1 MYKIE
6 QFRSGTDY
14 DWARL
19 LRAYRAATR
28 CKQTTLA
35 EDLGVAQPQVSRW
48 ENGYSRPSRRHQ
60 AQILDMA
67 SQVECVAP
75 SPSWMDRITRTAAFA
90 MCVGRNSRIRTI
102 SEGFLEAAGLTE
114 DAVLNRP
121 LAEVFEGDLVILFDE
136 LRQRRFFD
144 GTIDEIVSAERL
156 QLRPELGGKTFL
168 IRANHWMR
176 LDPSGAP
183 YWTWVGAVISE
194 DWFARTRDSIG
205 HWSILQESSKL
216 EA

>member
-6 QFRSGTDY
+6 QFRSGADY

-60 AQILDMA
+60 TQILEMA
-67 SQVECVAP
+67 SEVECVAP
-75 SPSWMDRITRTAAFA
+75 SPTWMDRITRTAALA
-90 MCVGRNSRIRTI
+90 LCVDRNGKIRTI
-102 SEGFLEAAGLTE
+102 SDGFLEAGGLSAE
-114 DAVLNRP
+114 AVLNQP
-121 LAEVFEGDLVILFDE
+121 ISKVFEGDLIALLDD

-144 GTIDEIVSAERL
+144 GAIDEIVSADRVEFT
-156 QLRPELGGKTFL
+156 PDFGGKSFP

-176 LDPSGAP
+176 ADASGAP
-183 YWTWVGAVISE
+183 FWTWVGGVISD
-194 DWFARTRDSIG
+194 DWFKRSRSEFG
-205 HWSILQESSKL
+205 HWKVLDEEQR
-216 EA
+216 